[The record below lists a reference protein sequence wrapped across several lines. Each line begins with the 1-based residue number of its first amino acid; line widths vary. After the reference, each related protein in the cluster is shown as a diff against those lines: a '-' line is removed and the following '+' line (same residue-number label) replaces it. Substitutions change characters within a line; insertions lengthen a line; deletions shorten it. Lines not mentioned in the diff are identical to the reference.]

1 MSAGQQSESKIQ
13 NPKSKMSI
21 TVAHSPDADDAFMFH
36 ALANHKIDT
45 GWLTINH
52 ELCDIETLNQRAKRN
67 ELEVTAVS
75 FHAYPYIADKYVITR
90 AGASMGDRYGPIL
103 VSKEPLNPA
112 ELNGKKVAV
121 PGPLTSATLAMRLYN
136 NDVELVNLP
145 FNQVQHAV
153 LDGRVDAGVII
164 HEGQVTYNDLKLF
177 KVVDLGEWWH
187 TKYELPLPLGCNV
200 ARRDLGNEV
209 IAQFSK
215 CFSASIKYALEHRQ
229 EALDYALT
237 YGRGLDRSRADKF
250 VGMYVNDYTI
260 DIGDRGMQAVRLFLK
275 LGRERGF
282 ITSNAEPEWI

>member
-1 MSAGQQSESKIQ
+1 MPD
-13 NPKSKMSI
+13 PKSI

-90 AGASMGDRYGPIL
+90 AGASMGDRYGPVV
-103 VSKEPLNPA
+103 VSKEPINPA
-112 ELNGKKVAV
+112 ELRGKKVAV

-136 NDVELVNLP
+136 DDVELVNLD
-145 FNQVQHAV
+145 FNKVQDAV
-153 LDGRVDAGVII
+153 LDGSVDAGVII

-177 KVVDLGEWWH
+177 KVVDLGEWWY

-200 ARRDLGNEV
+200 ARRDLGEEV

-215 CFSASIKYALEHRQ
+215 CFSASIKYALEHRE

-237 YGRGLDRSRADKF
+237 YGRGLDRGRADKF

-260 DIGDRGMQAVRLFLK
+260 DIGDRGMESARLLLK

>member
-1 MSAGQQSESKIQ
+1 MPE
-13 NPKSKMSI
+13 PKTI

-75 FHAYPYIADKYVITR
+75 FHAYPHIADKYVITR

-112 ELNGKKVAV
+112 ELTGRKVAV

-136 NDVELVNLP
+136 DDVELVNLP

-153 LDGRVDAGVII
+153 LDGSVDAGVII

-260 DIGDRGMQAVRLFLK
+260 DIGETGMKAARLFLK

-282 ITSNAEPEWI
+282 ITSSAEPEWI

>member
-1 MSAGQQSESKIQ
+1 LDQSKIQ
-13 NPKSKMSI
+13 NPKSKII

-36 ALANHKIDT
+36 ALANNKIDT
-45 GWLTINH
+45 GWLTIKH
-52 ELCDIETLNQRAKRN
+52 ELCDIETLNQRAKTG
-67 ELEVTAVS
+67 ELDVTACS

-103 VSKEPLNPA
+103 VSREPMNPKD
-112 ELNGKKVAV
+112 LDGRKVAT
-121 PGPLTSATLAMRLYN
+121 PGPLTSATLALRLYN
-136 NDVELVNLP
+136 DRALP
-145 FNQVQHAV
+145 VHMNFNEVQNAV

-164 HEGQVTYNDLKLF
+164 HEGQVTYNDLNLF

-215 CFSASIKYALEHRQ
+215 CFSASIKYALENRE
-229 EALDYALT
+229 EALDYALS

-250 VGMYVNDYTI
+250 VGMYVNDYTV
-260 DIGDRGMQAVRLFLK
+260 DIGEDGMRAARLFLQ

-282 ITSNAEPEWI
+282 VTAEVEPEWL

>member
-1 MSAGQQSESKIQ
+1 MPEAK
-13 NPKSKMSI
+13 SI

-52 ELCDIETLNQRAKRN
+52 ELCDIETLNQRAKKN

-75 FHAYPYIADKYVITR
+75 FHAYPYISDKYVITR
-90 AGASMGDRYGPIL
+90 AGASMGDRYGPVV

-112 ELNGKKVAV
+112 ELKGKKIGV

-136 NDVELVNLP
+136 DDVELVNLD
-145 FNQVQHAV
+145 FNKVQHAV
-153 LDGRVDAGVII
+153 LDGTVDAGVII

-177 KVVDLGEWWH
+177 KVVDLGEWWY

-200 ARRDLGNEV
+200 ARRDLGKEV

-215 CFSASIKYALEHRQ
+215 CFGASIKYALEHRD

-237 YGRGLDRSRADKF
+237 YGRGLDRGRADKF

-260 DIGDRGMQAVRLFLK
+260 DIGDKGMEAARLFLK

-282 ITSNAEPEWI
+282 VTSDAEPEWI

>member
-1 MSAGQQSESKIQ
+1 MPE
-13 NPKSKMSI
+13 PKTI

-112 ELNGKKVAV
+112 ELKGRKVAV

-136 NDVELVNLP
+136 DDVELVNLP

-153 LDGRVDAGVII
+153 LDGSVDAGVII

-260 DIGDRGMQAVRLFLK
+260 DIGETGMKAARLFLK

-282 ITSNAEPEWI
+282 ITSSAEPEWI

>member
-1 MSAGQQSESKIQ
+1 MPENKT
-13 NPKSKMSI
+13 I

-36 ALANHKIDT
+36 ALANDKVDT
-45 GWLTINH
+45 GWLTIRH
-52 ELCDIETLNQRAKRN
+52 ELCDIETLNQRAKKK

-90 AGASMGDRYGPIL
+90 AGASMGDRYGPVL
-103 VSKEPLNPA
+103 VSKEPINPA
-112 ELNGKKVAV
+112 ELKGKKIGV

-136 NDVELVNLP
+136 DDVELVQLG
-145 FNQVQHAV
+145 FDKVQHAV
-153 LDGRVDAGVII
+153 LDGSIDAGVII

-177 KVVDLGEWWH
+177 KVVDLGEWWY
-187 TKYELPLPLGCNV
+187 TKHELPLPLGCNV
-200 ARRDLGNEV
+200 ARRDLGNDV

-215 CFSASIKYALEHRQ
+215 CFSASIKYALDNRE

-237 YGRGLDRSRADKF
+237 YGRGLDRGRADKF

-260 DIGDRGMQAVRLFLK
+260 DIGDRGMKSAKLFLK

-282 ITSNAEPEWI
+282 VTSDAEPEWV

>member
-1 MSAGQQSESKIQ
+1 MPEAKT
-13 NPKSKMSI
+13 I

-36 ALANHKIDT
+36 ALANNKVDT
-45 GWLTINH
+45 GWLTIKH

-75 FHAYPYIADKYVITR
+75 FHAYPYISDKYIITR
-90 AGASMGDRYGPIL
+90 AGASMGDRYGPVL

-112 ELNGKKVAV
+112 ELKGKRVGV
-121 PGPLTSATLAMRLYN
+121 PGPLTSATLAMRLY
-136 NDVELVNLP
+136 DDSVELVNLD
-145 FNQVQHAV
+145 FNKVQDAV
-153 LDGRVDAGVII
+153 LDGSVDAGVII

-177 KVVDLGEWWH
+177 KVVDLGEWWY

-215 CFSASIKYALEHRQ
+215 CFGASIEYALENRQ

-237 YGRGLDRSRADKF
+237 YGRGLDRGRADKF

-260 DIGDRGMQAVRLFLK
+260 DIGDRGMKAAKLFLK

-282 ITSNAEPEWI
+282 VTSDAEPEWI

>member
-1 MSAGQQSESKIQ
+1 MPEAK
-13 NPKSKMSI
+13 SI

-36 ALANHKIDT
+36 ALANHKVDT

-90 AGASMGDRYGPIL
+90 AGASMGDRYGPVL

-112 ELNGKKVAV
+112 ELKGRKVAV
-121 PGPLTSATLAMRLYN
+121 PGPLTSATLAMRLY
-136 NDVELVNLP
+136 DDSVELVNLD
-145 FNQVQHAV
+145 FNKVQDAV
-153 LDGRVDAGVII
+153 LDGSVDAGVII

-177 KVVDLGEWWH
+177 KVVDLGEWWY
-187 TKYELPLPLGCNV
+187 TKHELPLPLGCNV
-200 ARRDLGNEV
+200 ARRDLGEEV
-209 IAQFSK
+209 IAQFSR
-215 CFSASIKYALEHRQ
+215 CFSASIRYALEHRE

-260 DIGDRGMQAVRLFLK
+260 DIGERGMKAAKLLLK

-282 ITSNAEPEWI
+282 VTSDAEPEWI

>member
-1 MSAGQQSESKIQ
+1 MPEAKT
-13 NPKSKMSI
+13 I

-75 FHAYPYIADKYVITR
+75 FHAYPYISDKYVITR
-90 AGASMGDRYGPIL
+90 AGASMGDRYGPVL

-112 ELNGKKVAV
+112 ELKGKKVGV

-136 NDVELVNLP
+136 DDVELVNLD
-145 FNQVQHAV
+145 FNKVQHAV
-153 LDGRVDAGVII
+153 LDGTVDAGVII

-177 KVVDLGEWWH
+177 KVVDLGEWWY

-215 CFSASIKYALEHRQ
+215 CFGESIKYALEHRQ

-237 YGRGLDRSRADKF
+237 YGRGLDRGRADKF

-260 DIGDRGMQAVRLFLK
+260 DIGDRGMEAARLFLK

-282 ITSNAEPEWI
+282 VTSDAEPEWI

>member
-1 MSAGQQSESKIQ
+1 MPE
-13 NPKSKMSI
+13 PKSI

-52 ELCDIETLNQRAKRN
+52 ELCDIETLNQRARRD

-90 AGASMGDRYGPIL
+90 AGASMGDRYGPVL
-103 VSKEPLNPA
+103 VSKEPINPA
-112 ELNGKKVAV
+112 ELAGKKVAV

-136 NDVELVNLP
+136 DDVELVNLD
-145 FNQVQHAV
+145 FNKVQDAV
-153 LDGRVDAGVII
+153 LDGSVDAGVII

-177 KVVDLGEWWH
+177 KVVDLGEWWY
-187 TKYELPLPLGCNV
+187 TKHELPLPLGCNV
-200 ARRDLGNEV
+200 ARRDLGEEV

-215 CFSASIKYALEHRQ
+215 CFGESIKYALEHRE

-237 YGRGLDRSRADKF
+237 YGRGLDRGRADKF

-260 DIGDRGMQAVRLFLK
+260 DIGERGMESAKLFLK

-282 ITSNAEPEWI
+282 VTSDAEPEWI

>member
-1 MSAGQQSESKIQ
+1 MPE
-13 NPKSKMSI
+13 PKTI

-36 ALANHKIDT
+36 ALANNKVDT
-45 GWLTINH
+45 GWLTIKH
-52 ELCDIETLNQRAKRN
+52 ELCDIETLNQRAKTG
-67 ELEVTAVS
+67 ELEVTACS

-112 ELNGKKVAV
+112 ELKGRKVAV
-121 PGPLTSATLAMRLYN
+121 PGPLTSATLAMRLY
-136 NDVELVNLP
+136 DDSVELVNMG
-145 FNQVQHAV
+145 FDKVQHAV
-153 LDGRVDAGVII
+153 LDGSVDAGVII

-177 KVVDLGEWWH
+177 KVVDLGEWWY
-187 TKYELPLPLGCNV
+187 TKHELPLPLGCNV

-215 CFSASIKYALEHRQ
+215 CFSASIKYALENRE

-237 YGRGLDRSRADKF
+237 YGRGLDRGRADKF
-250 VGMYVNDYTI
+250 VGMYVNEYTV
-260 DIGDRGMQAVRLFLK
+260 DIGERGMKSARLLLQ

-282 ITSNAEPEWI
+282 ITSDIEPEWV

>member
-1 MSAGQQSESKIQ
+1 MPNQKT
-13 NPKSKMSI
+13 I

-36 ALANHKIDT
+36 ALANNKIDT
-45 GWLTINH
+45 GWLTIRH

-103 VSKEPLNPA
+103 VSKEPINPA
-112 ELNGKKVAV
+112 ELKGKKVGV

-136 NDVELVNLP
+136 NDVQLVNLP

-177 KVVDLGEWWH
+177 KIVDLGEWWY
-187 TKYELPLPLGCNV
+187 TKHELPLPLGCNV
-200 ARRDLGNEV
+200 ARRDLGHDV
-209 IAQFSK
+209 IAQFSR

-260 DIGDRGMQAVRLFLK
+260 DIGDTGMKAVRMFLK
-275 LGRERGF
+275 LGRDRGLVA
-282 ITSNAEPEWI
+282 SKAEPEWV

>member
-1 MSAGQQSESKIQ
+1 MPEAKT
-13 NPKSKMSI
+13 I

-52 ELCDIETLNQRAKRN
+52 ELCDIETLNQRAKKN

-75 FHAYPYIADKYVITR
+75 FHAYPYISDKYVITR
-90 AGASMGDRYGPIL
+90 AGASMGDRYGPVL

-112 ELNGKKVAV
+112 ELKGKKVGV

-136 NDVELVNLP
+136 DDVELVNLD
-145 FNQVQHAV
+145 FNKVQHAV
-153 LDGRVDAGVII
+153 LDGTVDAGVII

-177 KVVDLGEWWH
+177 KVVDLGEWWY

-215 CFSASIKYALEHRQ
+215 CFGESIKYALEHRQ

-237 YGRGLDRSRADKF
+237 YGRGLDRGRADKF

-260 DIGDRGMQAVRLFLK
+260 DIGDRGMEAARLFLK

-282 ITSNAEPEWI
+282 VTSDAEPEWI

>member
-1 MSAGQQSESKIQ
+1 MPETK
-13 NPKSKMSI
+13 SI

-36 ALANHKIDT
+36 ALANDKIDT

-103 VSKEPLNPA
+103 VTREPINPA
-112 ELNGKKVAV
+112 DLDGKKVAV

-136 NDVELVNLP
+136 DSVELVNMD
-145 FNQVQHAV
+145 FNEVQKAV

-177 KVVDLGEWWH
+177 KLVDLGEWWY
-187 TKYELPLPLGCNV
+187 TKHELPLPLGCNV
-200 ARRDLGNEV
+200 ARRDLGEDV
-209 IAQFSK
+209 IAQFSR
-215 CFSASIKYALEHRQ
+215 CFSASIKYALENRE
-229 EALDYALT
+229 EALDYALS

-250 VGMYVNDYTI
+250 VGMYVNDYTV
-260 DIGDRGMQAVRLFLK
+260 DIGERGMEAARLFLK
-275 LGRERGF
+275 LGREKGYV
-282 ITSNAEPEWI
+282 TSDAEPEWI